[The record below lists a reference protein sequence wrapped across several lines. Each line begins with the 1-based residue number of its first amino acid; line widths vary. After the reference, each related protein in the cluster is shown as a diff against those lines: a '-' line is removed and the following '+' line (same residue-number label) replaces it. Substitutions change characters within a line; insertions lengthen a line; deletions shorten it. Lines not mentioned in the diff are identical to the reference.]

1 MKIIN
6 NKNFINIL
14 FFLGLF
20 VLIYLINSFVGGVVF
35 ERILTML
42 FIYIIL
48 TVGLQIFMGNSGIL
62 SFAHIGFMCI
72 GAYSSGLLSIPVQMK
87 GFVLRDL
94 YPILQNVS
102 IDPILSI
109 LIGGIFTAI
118 VAAILTLPLMRLKD
132 AAAVITS
139 FALLM
144 VIHSIVVGWS
154 AVTNGPRTFFGIP
167 KATTLEIAMLFSFFA
182 VIFAF
187 IYKDSRFGLLL
198 RSTRDNDIAAESIG
212 ANIIYLRWFAVIA
225 SAFLAGIAGGLW
237 GHFITSFSPKSF
249 YLKETF
255 LVISMII
262 IGGSFTVTGAIAG
275 ALLVYSGFEI
285 LRWIEKIIKFS
296 DYIKIEFI
304 GLTEVILAITMIVF
318 LITKPK
324 GLFPFREIGDTIINI
339 LNKRKGK
346 I

>member
-1 MKIIN
+1 MKFIN
-6 NKNFINIL
+6 NNNFYNIL

-20 VLIYLINSFVGGVVF
+20 VAIYIINYFVGTVVF
-35 ERILTML
+35 ERIVTIL

-72 GAYSSGLLSIPVQMK
+72 GAYSSGLLSIPVKMK

-94 YPILQNVS
+94 YPVLQNVS
-102 IDPILSI
+102 LDPIISI
-109 LIGGIFTAI
+109 LIGGIFTAF

-167 KATTLEIAMLFSFFA
+167 KATTLEMAIIFAFFA
-182 VIFAF
+182 VTFAF

-198 RSTRDNDIAAESIG
+198 RATRDNDIAAESIG
-212 ANIIYLRWFAVIA
+212 AI
-225 SAFLAGIAGGLW
+225 
-237 GHFITSFSPKSF
+237 
-249 YLKETF
+249 
-255 LVISMII
+255 
-262 IGGSFTVTGAIAG
+262 
-275 ALLVYSGFEI
+275 
-285 LRWIEKIIKFS
+285 
-296 DYIKIEFI
+296 
-304 GLTEVILAITMIVF
+304 
-318 LITKPK
+318 
-324 GLFPFREIGDTIINI
+324 
-339 LNKRKGK
+339 
-346 I
+346 

>member
-1 MKIIN
+1 MKFIN
-6 NKNFINIL
+6 NNNFYNIL

-20 VLIYLINSFVGGVVF
+20 VAIYIINYFVGTVVF
-35 ERILTML
+35 ERIVTIL

-72 GAYSSGLLSIPVQMK
+72 GAYSSGLLSIPVKMK

-94 YPILQNVS
+94 YPVLQNVS
-102 IDPILSI
+102 LDPIISI
-109 LIGGIFTAI
+109 LIGGIFTAF

-167 KATTLEIAMLFSFFA
+167 KATTLELAIIFAFFA
-182 VIFAF
+182 VTFAF

-198 RSTRDNDIAAESIG
+198 RATRDNDIAAESIG
-212 ANIIYLRWFAVIA
+212 ANIIYLRWFAIIA

-255 LVISMII
+255 LVISMLV

-275 ALLVYSGFEI
+275 ALLVYISFEI
-285 LRWIEKIIKFS
+285 LRWIEKVIKFS
-296 DYIKIEFI
+296 DYITIEFI
-304 GLTEVILAITMIVF
+304 GLTEVILAITMIIF

-324 GLFPFREIGDTIINI
+324 GLFAFHEIGDTIRKI
-339 LNKRKGK
+339 LVKKK
-346 I
+346 D